1 MIIKLRYL
9 SMVLIITLVLLAG
22 FMNSAIIT
30 KAAIAAIA
38 LSCLLDIILYLVDL
52 VESTIIKPSE
62 D

>member
-1 MIIKLRYL
+1 MIMKLRYL
-9 SMVLIITLVLLAG
+9 SIILIITLVLLAG
-22 FMNSAIIT
+22 FTNSEIVI

-52 VESTIIKPSE
+52 VESTNIKPRE